1 MHKNVFLL
9 MADCEGTLDE
19 FIPITYYFMSIKYK
33 NFTIFQIIFFQQVS
47 IGSLFMFNFA

>member
-19 FIPITYYFMSIKYK
+19 FIPILR
-33 NFTIFQIIFFQQVS
+33 IILCQ
-47 IGSLFMFNFA
+47 